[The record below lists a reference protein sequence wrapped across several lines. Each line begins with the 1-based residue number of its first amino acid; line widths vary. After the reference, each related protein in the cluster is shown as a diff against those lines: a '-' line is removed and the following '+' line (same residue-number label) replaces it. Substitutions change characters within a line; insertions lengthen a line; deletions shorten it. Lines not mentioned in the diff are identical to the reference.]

1 MKDHTIC
8 HQEIIYNLFI
18 KNLLAFFLN
27 SHLQIVMQ
35 SQVQSN
41 HDPQLV
47 GCCQN
52 GDMKISIEMN
62 IENVLKIFS
71 KTEKANGAQCYKL
84 KKKIKK
90 NFLNKIYSAILFRYI
105 VFDTIKV
112 IGQLLYIA
120 QVSDVA
126 PLVYCSLSKI
136 CTL

>member
-1 MKDHTIC
+1 M
-8 HQEIIYNLFI
+8 
-18 KNLLAFFLN
+18 
-27 SHLQIVMQ
+27 
-35 SQVQSN
+35 
-41 HDPQLV
+41 
-47 GCCQN
+47 
-52 GDMKISIEMN
+52 
-62 IENVLKIFS
+62 LKIE
-71 KTEKANGAQCYKL
+71 EKKF
-84 KKKIKK
+84 K